1 MNATPTTAG
10 RPVRLGLRENSLQFT
25 LLAVVNVCA
34 GGLAGLERTTVPLIG
49 SETFGLTSELAPVPS
64 SPASSPTPS
73 A

>member
-25 LLAVVNVCA
+25 LLVIVNVCVA
-34 GGLAGLERTTVPLIG
+34 GLAGLERTIVPLIG
-49 SETFGLTSELAPVPS
+49 SETFGLTSEPAPAP
-64 SPASSPTPS
+64 SSPTPS

>member
-25 LLAVVNVCA
+25 LLVIVNVCV

-49 SETFGLTSELAPVPS
+49 SRR
-64 SPASSPTPS
+64 S